1 MAHTAGQNTRE
12 NPRRNKRT
20 KAEDNLTPS
29 KHKKTRRKA
38 GTRRKIPPTSMGL
51 FLPIFR
57 TSVWALKKRVFGEM
71 LHPTGQRRQ
80 LKMARGFIAAK
91 YENYQEL

>member
-29 KHKKTRRKA
+29 KHKKNTEEGRNKEED
-38 GTRRKIPPTSMGL
+38 PPNLNGL
-51 FLPIFR
+51 VSPHFSDLCLGFKKKG
-57 TSVWALKKRVFGEM
+57 VWGNAPPNWPEEA
-71 LHPTGQRRQ
+71 T
-80 LKMARGFIAAK
+80 
-91 YENYQEL
+91 